1 MVPPA
6 GPGTFTVAS
15 GETAPTGTGGPIVT
29 YRVEVEDGLPYAPL
43 EFASAVDATLSSGQG
58 WATKGYSFA
67 RQAAAPLRIVLAS
80 PATTDTL
87 CAPLRTRGEVSC
99 RNGDV
104 VAINAKRWTEGAEAY
119 GGDLDSYRIYVIN
132 HEVGHALGRPH
143 EQCPHPGALAPVM
156 LQQTLGLEGCR
167 ANPWP

>member
-1 MVPPA
+1 M
-6 GPGTFTVAS
+6 
-15 GETAPTGTGGPIVT
+15 
-29 YRVEVEDGLPYAPL
+29 
-43 EFASAVDATLSSGQG
+43 
-58 WATKGYSFA
+58 
-67 RQAAAPLRIVLAS
+67 LAS

-87 CAPLRTRGEVSC
+87 CAPLHTRGEVSC

-104 VAINAKRWTEGAEAY
+104 VAINAKRWTNGAEAY

-143 EQCPHPGALAPVM
+143 EACPGPGDLAPIM
-156 LQQTLGLEGCR
+156 LQQTLGLDGCR